1 MRQIRV
7 GHSPDADDAFM
18 FYAIAHRK
26 VDLGQYEF
34 IDVVEDIESLNRRAL
49 DGELEVTAISA
60 ATYPQVAKSY
70 RILSCGGSIGR
81 GYGPVVVSRGKMSPD
96 DLAGK
101 RVAIPGPFTTAYL
114 LLQMYAPRVEA
125 VPMDFDTIMSAV
137 ASGQVDAG
145 LVIHEGQITYPETG
159 LTQVLDLGDAWD
171 KDTGLPIPL
180 GVDVVN
186 RNLGDEAAEA
196 IFRILRDAICYAL
209 DREDEALDYAMQ
221 YGRGVER
228 ETCRRFVR
236 MYVNQDTV
244 QMGVEGRNALEK
256 MYQLAYDRGLIQA
269 VPALD
274 IVGLKKCRTS

>member
-1 MRQIRV
+1 MKRIRV

-26 VDLGQYEF
+26 VDLWQYEF
-34 IDVVEDIESLNRRAL
+34 VDVVEDIESLNKRAL

-60 ATYPQVAKSY
+60 ATYPQVVKSY

-81 GYGPVVVSRGKMSPD
+81 GYGPVVVSRGRMSPN

-114 LLQMYAPRVEA
+114 LLQIYAPKIDP
-125 VPMDFDTIMSAV
+125 VPMDFDAIMGAV
-137 ASGQVDAG
+137 TSGQVDAG
-145 LVIHEGQITYPETG
+145 LIIHEGQITYSERG
-159 LTQVLDLGDAWD
+159 LIQVLDLGDAWD

-186 RNLGDEAAEA
+186 RNLGDEAAEDV
-196 IFRILRDAICYAL
+196 FKILHDAICYAL
-209 DREDEALDYAMQ
+209 HHEDEALDYAMQ

-256 MYQLAYDRGLIQA
+256 MYRLAYDRGLIQD

-274 IVGLKKCRTS
+274 IVGLK